1 MGQEG
6 VEGATAG
13 GGAAA
18 TTPVTTAALACLP
31 GSSWMSCP
39 PRATSR
45 LLLMS
50 TRSLNLLTK
59 SAPSMGNATGA
70 SRKVQ
75 ENCLVLVRTVRVR
88 LPQQWSGLPSAVIS
102 LGQVGSAEDLWGRM
116 LKALPESTRYRLEL
130 ATSTR

>member
-1 MGQEG
+1 MGREG
-6 VEGATAG
+6 GEETTAG

-50 TRSLNLLTK
+50 TRSLKLLRK
-59 SAPSMGNATGA
+59 SAPSMGKATGA

-75 ENCLVLVRTVRVR
+75 ENCLVLVRTVHVQR
-88 LPQQWSGLPSAVIS
+88 PSSGVACHQLSSAVAPWA
-102 LGQVGSAEDLWGRM
+102 Q
-116 LKALPESTRYRLEL
+116 LKTCGGGC
-130 ATSTR
+130 